1 MAKFRFNHEKEKG
14 KGRGGGGGLF
24 SKSAVFAAIVAG
36 LFYLFNQG
44 YEDGSQATKNDG
56 QRIEIDFADGDY
68 NLPEEFFP
76 TSTTG
81 EIVQHTYY
89 AMSYNEEH
97 EQPEWV
103 AYELT
108 KENIQA
114 KNVKRSG
121 NFRPDPRVA
130 KGSASKSDY
139 KHSGYDRGHLV
150 PAGDMNF
157 NKKAMSETF
166 YMSNMSPQIKNFNGG
181 IWRELEEN
189 VRDWAYRNEHLYI
202 VSGPVLTKPIREQIG
217 GNKVSVP
224 EEYYKV
230 ILDYTGREQ
239 KAIAFLMPNEKSNKR
254 IMDHAVSID
263 EVERVTG
270 IDFFP
275 NMDEADESKLEANFD
290 PKKWTVDRRK
300 EEDRIEK
307 WNNR

>member
-1 MAKFRFNHEKEKG
+1 MANFRKNHKKG
-14 KGRGGGGGLF
+14 TGGGGAVG
-24 SKSAVFAAIVAG
+24 KSALFAMILAG
-36 LFYLFNQG
+36 LFYLFNNFG
-44 YEDGSQATKNDG
+44 GGEPEPTPRNDGKRVEIEFAEDGYTV
-56 QRIEIDFADGDY
+56 
-68 NLPEEFFP
+68 PEEFLP

-81 EIVQHTYY
+81 EIVMHKYY
-89 AMSYNEEH
+89 ALSYNEKH

-121 NFRPDPRVA
+121 NFRPDPKVA
-130 KGSASKSDY
+130 KGSASKWDY
-139 KHSGYDRGHLV
+139 KNSGYDRGHLV

-166 YMSNMSPQIKNFNGG
+166 YMSNMSPQIRNFNGG

-189 VRDWAYRNEHLYI
+189 VRDWAYRNEHLYV

-217 GNKVSVP
+217 DNKVSVP
-224 EEYYKV
+224 EEYFKI
-230 ILDYTGREQ
+230 ILDYTGREH
-239 KAIAFLMPNEKSNKR
+239 KAIAFIMPNEKSNRR
-254 IMDHAVSID
+254 IMDYAVSID
-263 EVERVTG
+263 EVEKATG

-275 NMDEADESKLEANFD
+275 NLATSDESELEAKYE

-300 EEDRIEK
+300 EEDRIDK